1 MVIAP
6 PPRYCH
12 NHHHHTQK
20 QHLAMT
26 LRAAH
31 AAIASEPFAAA
42 LDGEYHLEL
51 LALVQQLA
59 ARADARAAGVGQ
71 GEL

>member
-1 MVIAP
+1 
-6 PPRYCH
+6 
-12 NHHHHTQK
+12 
-20 QHLAMT
+20 MT

-42 LDGEYHLEL
+42 LDGEYHGEL
-51 LALVQQLA
+51 LARVQALA

-71 GEL
+71 GSCSGRWGGWIGDWVQV